1 MLSRLVIST
10 IVPELRAT
18 RKQSTCLYNDVLRIV
33 ANEGMLVVAA
43 GLVIGFVASLGVTR
57 LMSSLLYRVASN
69 DASTLVAASVVLT
82 AVAILACVVPVRRAT
97 RVDPIVALGYE

>member
-69 DASTLVAASVVLT
+69 DASTLVAVSVVLT
-82 AVAILACVVPVRRAT
+82 SVAILACVVPVRRAT
-97 RVDPIVALGYE
+97 RVDPIVALG